1 MSGARL
7 TPSDLY
13 CNILPLDGIC
23 GCRTVTHQK
32 PKKKGL
38 MAKPIDLK
46 STINLPRTSFPM
58 KAQLPE
64 REPQQLAQWE
74 AESVYQRILESR
86 KNEPLFVLHDGP
98 PYPTGDIHLGTAL
111 NKICKDMVVKS
122 RTMAGFRAP
131 YIPGWDCHGLP
142 IETKVEKEL
151 GGKKHGVSAA
161 EFRRRCREFAD
172 KYVDQN
178 RRDFKRLGI
187 FGQWGKPYLTM
198 DFEHEAAIADAFVT
212 FLEKGYA
219 YKGLKPVY
227 WCLHDRTALA
237 EAEVEYAE
245 HTSPSIWI
253 RYKVEESS
261 VAKRPG
267 GGELYALVWT
277 TTPWT
282 LPASMALAF
291 HPDLEYVL
299 AEVVDGDVYI
309 VAKERVKAIEEE
321 TALKFVKFGERVRG
335 KTFEGAKFKH
345 PFLERIEP
353 GVLADYVTL
362 EQGTGIVHTAP
373 GHGAEDFYTGQK
385 YGIETYAPL
394 DDDGRFVEGL
404 PEYKGKTVFDA
415 NPFIVKL
422 LEERGALVG
431 EGKLRHSYPHCWRCH
446 NPVIFRATEQW
457 FIDLEH
463 EHLRERALEAI
474 RNVKWSPAWG
484 EERMREMVAGRP
496 DWCVSRQRF
505 WGVPLIIFYC
515 EKCGEMLKDFAAL
528 RSVVKWFRKEGADAW
543 FTHSAAELLP
553 AGTKCKCGSAQFKK
567 EEDILDVW
575 FDSGSTHLALLENS
589 ILSEKDGAWRPAD
602 VYLEG
607 PDQYRGWFQSSLLVA
622 IGTRGRAPYRQVVTH
637 GWTLDADGRPM
648 SKSAGNGELP
658 SEICQHWGADLLR
671 LWVTSQDYQS
681 DERFS
686 QEMMKQL
693 AESYRKIRNTFR
705 FALGNLEK
713 FDLARDG
720 VAESEF
726 LELDAWMLN
735 RTAELVEKCRAWYDN
750 FEFHRVFHALY
761 DFCVVDL
768 SAFYFDVLKDR
779 LYTFAPRNA
788 ERRSAQT
795 AIYRITSALV
805 RLAAPILV
813 FTAEEIWKHLPR
825 RSGDAQSVHAAHFP
839 KREELAVDIDEGKR
853 QNWESLLEVR
863 EQALKKLEEA
873 RNLKVINSALEA
885 KVEMRARGKT
895 LDLLNSYAKWLP
907 QIFIVSQVSVAS
919 ANGNAAARPTPAD
932 VEEIEIRRADGK
944 KCERCWNYSVH
955 VGESSDFPTIC
966 ERCVV
971 AIAEIEKSGSGA
983 AGSD

>member
-1 MSGARL
+1 
-7 TPSDLY
+7 
-13 CNILPLDGIC
+13 
-23 GCRTVTHQK
+23 
-32 PKKKGL
+32 
-38 MAKPIDLK
+38 
-46 STINLPRTSFPM
+46 
-58 KAQLPE
+58 
-64 REPQQLAQWE
+64 
-74 AESVYQRILESR
+74 
-86 KNEPLFVLHDGP
+86 
-98 PYPTGDIHLGTAL
+98 
-111 NKICKDMVVKS
+111 
-122 RTMAGFRAP
+122 
-131 YIPGWDCHGLP
+131 
-142 IETKVEKEL
+142 
-151 GGKKHGVSAA
+151 
-161 EFRRRCREFAD
+161 
-172 KYVDQN
+172 
-178 RRDFKRLGI
+178 
-187 FGQWGKPYLTM
+187 
-198 DFEHEAAIADAFVT
+198 
-212 FLEKGYA
+212 
-219 YKGLKPVY
+219 
-227 WCLHDRTALA
+227 
-237 EAEVEYAE
+237 
-245 HTSPSIWI
+245 
-253 RYKVEESS
+253 
-261 VAKRPG
+261 
-267 GGELYALVWT
+267 
-277 TTPWT
+277 
-282 LPASMALAF
+282 
-291 HPDLEYVL
+291 
-299 AEVVDGDVYI
+299 
-309 VAKERVKAIEEE
+309 
-321 TALKFVKFGERVRG
+321 
-335 KTFEGAKFKH
+335 
-345 PFLERIEP
+345 
-353 GVLADYVTL
+353 
-362 EQGTGIVHTAP
+362 
-373 GHGAEDFYTGQK
+373 
-385 YGIETYAPL
+385 
-394 DDDGRFVEGL
+394 
-404 PEYKGKTVFDA
+404 
-415 NPFIVKL
+415 
-422 LEERGALVG
+422 
-431 EGKLRHSYPHCWRCH
+431 
-446 NPVIFRATEQW
+446 
-457 FIDLEH
+457 
-463 EHLRERALEAI
+463 
-474 RNVKWSPAWG
+474 
-484 EERMREMVAGRP
+484 
-496 DWCVSRQRF
+496 
-505 WGVPLIIFYC
+505 
-515 EKCGEMLKDFAAL
+515 
-528 RSVVKWFRKEGADAW
+528 
-543 FTHSAAELLP
+543 
-553 AGTKCKCGSAQFKK
+553 
-567 EEDILDVW
+567 
-575 FDSGSTHLALLENS
+575 
-589 ILSEKDGAWRPAD
+589 
-602 VYLEG
+602 
-607 PDQYRGWFQSSLLVA
+607 
-622 IGTRGRAPYRQVVTH
+622 
-637 GWTLDADGRPM
+637 M

-805 RLAAPILV
+805 RLVAPILV

-873 RNLKVINSALEA
+873 RNSKVINSALEA

-919 ANGNAAARPTPAD
+919 ANGNAAAKPASAP